1 MSLLT
6 ICFIIFVL
14 TIIGYCSGKY
24 SLAVIALTS
33 MMLMTLTGCLE
44 AKKALSYFAN
54 SNVIMVGGMC
64 VVAAGFNKT
73 QFCINLAKSISSM
86 SKGSITK
93 MVLGY
98 VVIGVILSQFIQS
111 PVVVFSIVA
120 PMLMATATEMGVPAT
135 KVLFPVGIA
144 IISTC
149 CILPVGAGATVAA
162 ELNGYLESYGYTD
175 FMVSLADPMKAR
187 LPMLI
192 LSIVYFG
199 IFCIKGL
206 PSESPV
212 EVQDM
217 ALKKMGESTLTKFQE
232 YASILIFFG
241 DALALMFSDQL
252 GLDSW
257 AITVIGALLM
267 ILTNVLNPKE
277 AGKSLPL
284 GILFLIVGSNA
295 IAGALSAT
303 GAGEFIGSIISGFV
317 ASLGNSNYLLGFIFF
332 VLPFILTQFMSNRG
346 TMLIFHPIA
355 IATCAAMGG
364 NPVGLMI
371 LIQAACLTAFMTPM
385 STSATP
391 YIMGLGGYDIPYMIK
406 HGALFAALGCVISVL
421 WTMTVFPV
429 I

>member
-1 MSLLT
+1 MSPLA
-6 ICFIIFVL
+6 ICFLIFIL

-24 SLAVIALTS
+24 SLAVFALAS
-33 MMLMTLTGCLE
+33 LMAMTLTGCLD
-44 AKKALSYFAN
+44 ADKALSYFAN

-73 QFCINLAKSISSM
+73 QLCVNLAKKVSAL
-86 SKGSITK
+86 SKGSVTK
-93 MVLGY
+93 MMFGY
-98 VVIGVILSQFIQS
+98 VLIGVILSQFIQS

-120 PMLMATATEMGVPAT
+120 PMMIATAEEMDLTPT
-135 KVLFPVGIA
+135 KVLFPLGIA

-149 CILPVGAGATVAA
+149 CILPMGAGATVPA

-175 FMVSLADPMKAR
+175 FTVGFLDPVKAR

-199 IFCIKGL
+199 IFSIKGMPL
-206 PSESPV
+206 EPPV
-212 EVQDM
+212 STQTLE
-217 ALKKMGESTLTKFQE
+217 LKKLGKSELSAFQE
-232 YASILIFFG
+232 YAAILIFFG
-241 DALALMFSDQL
+241 DALALMFSSQL

-257 AITVIGALLM
+257 EITLIGALLM
-267 ILTNVLNPKE
+267 VFCNVLKPAE
-277 AGKSLPL
+277 AGKALPL
-284 GILFLIVGSNA
+284 RILFLIVGSNA

-303 GAGEFIGSIISGFV
+303 GTGEFIGSIISGVV
-317 ASLGNSNYLLGFIFF
+317 AKMGNSNYLLGLIFF
-332 VLPFILTQFMSNRG
+332 IVPFIQTQFMSNRG

-371 LIQAACLTAFMTPM
+371 LIQSACLTAFMTPM

-391 YIMGLGGYDIPYMIK
+391 YIMGLGGYDIKFMLR
-406 HGALFAALGCVISVL
+406 HGAVFAVLSCIISVL
-421 WTMTVFPV
+421 WTMTLFPV
-429 I
+429 L